1 MKQPAFVTRACVGHG
16 WNATVYDETYFRELT
31 PCFNDIAIVSLTH
44 LVFIV
49 GIIIRCTQLHN
60 RTNDHVKLTTA
71 RVYYVRAVLGA
82 IAALAPAFA
91 LVSKTAAFSTGT
103 ADQLDLY
110 GPNGDSILPFEII
123 YYTVVIAAYIAFT
136 VVAILETRATVIRGQ
151 WIMRFISVFG
161 FLALTVRMIYIVQLE
176 KKLGHH
182 GVNFLTADFMLMYAA
197 VGLLAL
203 IAALHWPSADRFVV
217 LEYRLVPVYVATT
230 VTKEQ
235 GICPESTA
243 GLWSR
248 ATFSWMTPMIKYGY
262 AAVLQDSD
270 VWLLASPD
278 TAQVVHAQVAKQ
290 WQAQLKL
297 PKPSMFKALFFTFWP
312 RFFVAWLFKFFND
325 ASQFLG
331 PMMLQL
337 LIENT
342 TSRHPDLQKGVLLAL
357 GMFLG
362 QVVGAIA
369 ECQYFQIVMRTGM
382 HVRSAMVISI
392 FKKATILSPEGRGE
406 HSSGKI
412 ANMISSDCE
421 NLQQTCS
428 GLLNMWSSPARIVVA
443 VYLLQHLLGPSA
455 YVALAILVVCVPL
468 QKKLVG
474 ITMKYLKASLK
485 STDERVKLGQEVM
498 GAMEIVK
505 CYAWESSLKDRVLTT
520 RETELYWI
528 RKRQIVAAINSFMIS
543 AVPVAVTVFTFL
555 VYTASGNDLT
565 PAVAFTALS
574 LFSVLR
580 MPLIML
586 PFTINNFISA
596 GVSLG
601 RLQAF
606 LLADDLADEPELT
619 SAKRGEDALTV
630 ARADF
635 KWGKDE
641 PPALH
646 DIELRVEQGSLL
658 TIIGGTGMGKSSLV
672 SAILGEMIVGA
683 APVPGN
689 PVRRRGTI
697 SYVGQQ
703 AWIFNATVR
712 ENILFGRKYDAK
724 RYQHA
729 VWLASLTRDF
739 TEMDAGD
746 QTEIGEKGV
755 NLSGGQKQRLSI
767 ARAIYADTDIILMDD
782 PLSALDAH
790 VAKEIYERCILKHF
804 EDKTVIFVTNRLEF
818 VESSDKVLVMQDG
831 RIAGLGTYT
840 ELDASCEAFQVLMA
854 DQGINEKS
862 EDSATDAEDFV
873 FEPEAD
879 VAAKQVLPA
888 VSVSQGAKS
897 VNSDGSEEK
906 QKGGLIQAEARETGG
921 VGAKLIQIYA
931 TAMGGLPVLIFL
943 LMSFVSVEG
952 LRLYASI
959 WIKDWS
965 NEMHSK
971 TNDDTAKTHSNYYYI
986 GIYAAI
992 SAGQSVSALVS
1003 SLYGA
1008 ITGVRAGRHLHAG
1021 MFSRLLRAP
1030 MSFFNATPLGRIVN
1044 RLSKDTADIDRNL
1057 VSSVSIFLRGLLQ
1070 VLGTFIIIG
1079 TSTPYTLAAFAPILA
1094 MFWWTYRFFQTSN
1107 RELKRLDSVARSP
1120 IYSYFGQCLSGMPTI
1135 RAFDS
1140 RAQVEASIAG
1150 KIDAQTR
1157 MTLALFSA
1165 NRWLSLRLELLG
1177 GLMILV
1183 CALFLVIGAQNGAVD
1198 PGTIGLALSYALQIT
1213 GLLNMTVRLAAVAEN
1228 SFNSVERVDEYA
1240 NVDSEAVDGPAGVRP
1255 PPADWPA
1262 HGHIKFEGVS
1272 MRYRDDLPLVLK
1284 TLDFEAT
1291 PAQKIGIVGRTGA
1304 GKSST
1309 FLTLFRIVEAATG
1322 KIFIDGLDISKMSL
1336 FALRSK
1342 LSIIPQDPVLFTG
1355 PIRFNLDPF
1364 GDYEEQLLWD
1374 ALDRAHLKT
1383 LVASMPKGLD
1393 TEVVENGEN
1402 FSVGQRQLL
1411 CLARALIRRSSILV
1425 LDEATAAVDVG
1436 TDALIQKTI
1445 REEFANC
1452 TVLAIAHRL
1461 NTIID
1466 SDRVLVLDAGE
1477 KVEFGSP
1484 ADLLRN
1490 PDGIFTSMVNDTG
1503 DSNARFLRS
1512 VAFGEASLAE
1522 ALREIS
1528 AEARASVNVRMASI
1542 DDLNTVKFRS
1552 PLLERTRSA
1561 LLSIKGMLV
1570 GAGTTVWTEALAQ
1583 EPGLSEGSWLS
1594 DMRSIFEEFVALA
1607 TDKIGDGDEYTGM
1620 RGSAHHGAMDE
1631 ATHLASHFSA
1641 VH

>member
-1 MKQPAFVTRACVGHG
+1 
-16 WNATVYDETYFRELT
+16 
-31 PCFNDIAIVSLTH
+31 
-44 LVFIV
+44 
-49 GIIIRCTQLHN
+49 
-60 RTNDHVKLTTA
+60 
-71 RVYYVRAVLGA
+71 
-82 IAALAPAFA
+82 
-91 LVSKTAAFSTGT
+91 
-103 ADQLDLY
+103 
-110 GPNGDSILPFEII
+110 
-123 YYTVVIAAYIAFT
+123 
-136 VVAILETRATVIRGQ
+136 
-151 WIMRFISVFG
+151 
-161 FLALTVRMIYIVQLE
+161 
-176 KKLGHH
+176 
-182 GVNFLTADFMLMYAA
+182 MYAA

-217 LEYRLVPVYVATT
+217 LEYRLVPVYVAASA
-230 VTKEQ
+230 VKPQ
-235 GICPESTA
+235 GVCPESTA
-243 GLWSR
+243 GLWSQ
-248 ATFSWMTPMIKYGY
+248 ATFSWITPMIKDGY
-262 AAVLQDSD
+262 ASALEDRD
-270 VWLLASPD
+270 VWLLAPHD
-278 TAQVVHAQVAKQ
+278 TAQVVHARVAKQ
-290 WQAQLKL
+290 WEAQLKL
-297 PKPSMFKALFFTFWP
+297 PKPSMFRALFFTFWP
-312 RFFVAWLFKFFND
+312 RFFVGWLFKFFND

-331 PMMLQL
+331 PIMLQQ
-337 LIENT
+337 LIENAT
-342 TSRHPDLQKGVLLAL
+342 NRHPDLQKGVLLAL

-362 QVVGAIA
+362 QVIGAIA
-369 ECQYFQIVMRTGM
+369 ECQYFQIVMRVGM
-382 HVRSAMVISI
+382 HVRSAMVLSI
-392 FKKATILSPEGRGE
+392 FKKATVLSPEGRGE

-428 GLLNMWSSPARIVVA
+428 GILNMWSSPARIVIA
-443 VYLLQHLLGPSA
+443 VYLLQNLLGPSA
-455 YVALAILVVCVPL
+455 YVALAILVVCMPV
-468 QKKLVG
+468 QKKLVS

-505 CYAWESSLKDRVLTT
+505 CYAWETSLNDRVLTT

-528 RKRQIVAAINSFMIS
+528 RKRQIVASINSFMIS

-555 VYTASGNDLT
+555 VYTAAGNDLT
-565 PAVAFTALS
+565 PSVAFTALS

-596 GVSLG
+596 GVSLS

-606 LLADDLADEPELT
+606 LLADDLADEPGLT
-619 SAKRGEDALTV
+619 PAKRGEDALTI

-635 KWGKDE
+635 KWGKAE
-641 PPALH
+641 PAALH
-646 DIELRVEQGSLL
+646 EIELRVEHGSLL
-658 TIIGGTGMGKSSLV
+658 TIIGGTGMGKSSLM

-712 ENILFGRKYDAK
+712 ENILFGRKYDAR
-724 RYQHA
+724 RYQQA
-729 VWLASLTRDF
+729 VWLSSLKRDF
-739 TEMDAGD
+739 AEMDAGD

-767 ARAIYADTDIILMDD
+767 ARAIYADADTVLMDD

-831 RIAGLGTYT
+831 RIAGLGTYE
-840 ELDASCEAFQVLMA
+840 ELDATCEAFQVLMA
-854 DQGINEKS
+854 DQGINDKP
-862 EDSATDAEDFV
+862 EDGAADADEFV
-873 FEPEAD
+873 FEPKAD
-879 VAAKQVLPA
+879 AIAAKQVLPA
-888 VSVSQGAKS
+888 VSVSHGANS
-897 VNSDGSEEK
+897 VNSDGDGNKETK
-906 QKGGLIQAEARETGG
+906 KGGLIQAEGRETGG
-921 VGAKLIQIYA
+921 VGAKLIRIYA
-931 TAMGGLPVLIFL
+931 TAMGGIPVLAFL
-943 LMSFVSVEG
+943 MLSFVSVEG

-965 NEMHSK
+965 NEMHTK
-971 TNDDTAKTHSNYYYI
+971 KAEDTAKTHSNYYYI

-1008 ITGVRAGRHLHAG
+1008 ITGVRAGRYLHAG

-1057 VSSVSIFLRGLLQ
+1057 VSSVSIFLRGMLQ

-1079 TSTPYTLAAFAPILA
+1079 ISTPYTLAAFAPILA
-1094 MFWWTYRFFQTSN
+1094 VFWWTYRFFQTTN

-1140 RAQVEASIAG
+1140 RAQVATSIAG
-1150 KIDAQTR
+1150 KVDAQTR

-1183 CALFLVIGAQNGAVD
+1183 CAMFLVIGAQNGAVD

-1228 SFNSVERVDEYA
+1228 SFNSVERVNEYA
-1240 NVDSEAVDGPAGVRP
+1240 NVDSEAVEGPAGVRP
-1255 PPADWPA
+1255 PATDWPA
-1262 HGHIKFEGVS
+1262 RGHIKFEGVS

-1309 FLTLFRIVEAATG
+1309 FLTLFRIVEAAAG
-1322 KIFIDGLDISKMSL
+1322 KITIDGLDISKMSM

-1355 PIRFNLDPF
+1355 SIRFNLDPF
-1364 GDYEEQLLWD
+1364 GSYDEQLLWD
-1374 ALDRAHLKT
+1374 ALDRAHLKA
-1383 LVASMPKGLD
+1383 LVSSMPKGLD

-1445 REEFANC
+1445 REEFAHC

-1522 ALREIS
+1522 TLREIS
-1528 AEARASVNVRMASI
+1528 AEAKASVNVRMASI
-1542 DDLNTVKFRS
+1542 HDLNIIKFRS
-1552 PLLERTRSA
+1552 PLLERARSA

-1570 GAGTTVWTEALAQ
+1570 GAGTPLWTEALAQ
-1583 EPGLSEGSWLS
+1583 EPGLSEATWLS
-1594 DMRSIFEEFVALA
+1594 DMRSIFEEFVVLA
-1607 TDKIGDGDEYTGM
+1607 TDKIGDGDEYTGV
-1620 RGSAHHGAMDE
+1620 RGSAHRSAIDE
-1631 ATHLASHFSA
+1631 ATHLATHFSA
-1641 VH
+1641 LH